1 MNFMDLYEVCK
12 PYVEYVEANMRSI
25 QTLSDVEK
33 ADSFEDFLTL
43 LGGAEVSLE
52 KDLKVFD
59 KAFKLQLA
67 IESPIRE
74 EVATEIIRANERQK
88 KSSEMTFADLLGDDI
103 PKHEYGHY
111 EPEYTLADDFED
123 KIEEIDTDEMSF
135 DDIEQLLSNWLGR

>member
-103 PKHEYGHY
+103 PKHEYSHY

-123 KIEEIDTDEMSF
+123 KIKEIDTDEMSF